1 MSDTELYNP
10 DEFVL
15 KDVDMVHWETMSA
28 EHLWCAF
35 YLKNGNIGHLNI
47 FLKDGK
53 IHTRYEEFDESY
65 SNRLDLETKGMDQ

>member
-15 KDVDMVHWETMSA
+15 KDIKMVHYEVMS
-28 EHLWCAF
+28 EGTHTWCSF
-35 YLKNGNIGHLNI
+35 YLKNGTIGHLNI

-53 IHTRYEEFDESY
+53 IHTRYEEFDETS
-65 SNRLDLETKGMDQ
+65 GMD